1 MPYRLIHDG
10 AGTVIGFF
18 EAGERTRTYT
28 KFTLIEKP
36 TEAECVA
43 ELEKLGAKE
52 ICIDSV
58 KRRIITEAPTR
69 TKDQTATKLPPEK
82 WEVLSDGSV
91 KVAYEI
97 KPVAVEK
104 EPVELTKA

>member
-1 MPYRLIHDG
+1 
-10 AGTVIGFF
+10 
-18 EAGERTRTYT
+18 
-28 KFTLIEKP
+28 
-36 TEAECVA
+36 
-43 ELEKLGAKE
+43 
-52 ICIDSV
+52 V
-58 KRRIITEAPTR
+58 KRRIIAEAPTR